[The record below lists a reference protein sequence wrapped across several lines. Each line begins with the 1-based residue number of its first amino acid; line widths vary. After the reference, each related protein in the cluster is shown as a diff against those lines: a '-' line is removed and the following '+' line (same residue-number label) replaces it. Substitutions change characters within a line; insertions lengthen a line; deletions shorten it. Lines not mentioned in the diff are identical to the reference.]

1 MEPEARYTLVGTA
14 VLILVALVVAA
25 VLWLRSSGGGGAD
38 RQYKIYFVNQSLEGL
53 EVRSDVRMRGIRVG
67 SVTGFTFSSR
77 RRGAVEVFIRVDSAA
92 PVRQST
98 EAIVDRNLITG
109 LANIRL
115 VNPSE
120 LSPLLTATPEDE
132 SYPVIA
138 EGESAYEQISESV
151 NQLAQRTDET
161 MQRISAT
168 LSTENQAA
176 LSEVLK
182 NLRTMTRDADK
193 AVLAAAD
200 AAGEV
205 RGAGEEMRKLA
216 ASVAEDARTL
226 TARYDALGMQA
237 STSVTDIA
245 GEVKAMRQDVA
256 RLAERADRL
265 LASGDVELRS
275 TAQALRNAADA
286 LAAAGGRLRDPG
298 QVLYGP
304 PQGALGPGE
313 GRR

>member
-14 VLILVALVVAA
+14 VLILLALLVAA
-25 VLWLRSSGGGGAD
+25 VLWLRGVGEDRGD

-53 EVRSDVRMRGIRVG
+53 EARSDVRMRGIRIG
-67 SVTGFTFSSR
+67 FVTGFTFSSR
-77 RRGAVEVFIRVDSAA
+77 RPGAVEVFIRVDGSA
-92 PVRQST
+92 PVRLST
-98 EAIVDRNLITG
+98 EAIVERHLVTG
-109 LANIRL
+109 IASIRL
-115 VNPSE
+115 LNPSE
-120 LSPLLTATPEDE
+120 HAPLLTATPEDE
-132 SYPVIA
+132 PYPVIA
-138 EGESAYEQISESV
+138 EGESAYQQLSESV

-161 MQRISAT
+161 MQRITAT
-168 LSTENQAA
+168 LSPENQAA
-176 LSEVLK
+176 LTEVLK

-200 AAGEV
+200 AATEV
-205 RGAGEEMRKLA
+205 RGAAGEVRKLA
-216 ASVAEDARTL
+216 ASIAADARTL
-226 TARYDALGMQA
+226 TQRYDTLGKQA
-237 STSVTDIA
+237 GTSLNDIT
-245 GEVKAMRQDVA
+245 GEIRAMRADVA

-265 LASGDVELRS
+265 LASGDVELRA

-286 LAAAGGRLRDPG
+286 LGAAGGRLRDPG

>member
-1 MEPEARYTLVGTA
+1 MDPEARYTLVGTA
-14 VLILVALVVAA
+14 VLILIALLVAA
-25 VLWLRSSGGGGAD
+25 VLWLRGTGEDRGD

-77 RRGAVEVFIRVDSAA
+77 HPGAVEVFIRVDGSA
-92 PVRQST
+92 PVRLST
-98 EAIVDRNLITG
+98 QAIVERHLITG
-109 LANIRL
+109 IASIRL

-120 LSPLLTATPEDE
+120 QSPLLTATPEDE
-132 SYPVIA
+132 PYPVIA
-138 EGESAYEQISESV
+138 EGESAYEQLSESV

-161 MQRISAT
+161 MQRITAT
-168 LSTENQAA
+168 LSPENQAA
-176 LSEVLK
+176 LTEVLK

-193 AVLAAAD
+193 AVLAAAGAATEVRG

-205 RGAGEEMRKLA
+205 RKLA
-216 ASVAEDARTL
+216 ASIAADARTL
-226 TARYDALGMQA
+226 TERYDTLGKQA
-237 STSVTDIA
+237 GASLADVA
-245 GEVKAMRQDVA
+245 GEVSAMRKDVA

-265 LASGDVELRS
+265 MASGDAELRA

-286 LAAAGGRLRDPG
+286 LAAAGGRLRDPC

>member
-14 VLILVALVVAA
+14 VLVLLALVAAA
-25 VLWLRSSGGGGAD
+25 VLWLRSTGGGGTD

-77 RRGAVEVFIRVDSAA
+77 RAGAVEVFIRVESSA

-98 EAIVDRNLITG
+98 EAIVERHLVTG
-109 LANIRL
+109 IASIRL

-120 LSPLLTATPEDE
+120 LSPLLTMTPEDE
-132 SYPVIA
+132 PYPVIA
-138 EGESAYEQISESV
+138 EGESAYEQLSESV

-161 MQRISAT
+161 MQRITAT
-168 LSTENQAA
+168 LSPENQAA
-176 LSEVLK
+176 LTEVLK
-182 NLRTMTRDADK
+182 NLRTVSRNADK
-193 AVLAAAD
+193 TVLAAAR
-200 AAGEV
+200 AAEDVSGAAEEV
-205 RGAGEEMRKLA
+205 RKLA
-216 ASVAEDARTL
+216 AGLSADARTL
-226 TARYDALGMQA
+226 TARYDALGKQA
-237 STSVTDIA
+237 GTSLNDIA
-245 GEVKAMRQDVA
+245 GEVRAMREDVA
-256 RLAERADRL
+256 RLAARADRL
-265 LASGDVELRS
+265 MASGDVELRA

>member
-25 VLWLRSSGGGGAD
+25 VLWLRASGGGGTD

-98 EAIVDRNLITG
+98 EAVVDRNLITG
-109 LANIRL
+109 LASIRL

-138 EGESAYEQISESV
+138 EGESAYEQLSESV
-151 NQLAQRTDET
+151 SQLAQRTDET
-161 MQRISAT
+161 MQRITAT
-168 LSTENQAA
+168 LSPENQAA
-176 LSEVLK
+176 LTEVLK
-182 NLRTMTRDADK
+182 NLRTMTRDADR

-205 RGAGEEMRKLA
+205 RGAAVEMRKLA
-216 ASVAEDARTL
+216 AGVAEDARTL
-226 TARYDALGMQA
+226 AARYDALGKQA
-237 STSVTDIA
+237 GASVSDIA
-245 GEVKAMRQDVA
+245 GEVHAMREDVA

-265 LASGDVELRS
+265 LASGDVELRT

-304 PQGALGPGE
+304 AQGALGPGE

>member
-1 MEPEARYTLVGTA
+1 GT
-14 VLILVALVVAA
+14 
-25 VLWLRSSGGGGAD
+25 D

-67 SVTGFTFSSR
+67 SVTGFTFSTRS
-77 RRGAVEVFIRVDSAA
+77 RGAVEVYIRVDSAA

-98 EAIVDRNLITG
+98 EAIVERHLVTG
-109 LANIRL
+109 IASIRL

-132 SYPVIA
+132 PYPVIA

-161 MQRISAT
+161 MQRISST
-168 LSTENQAA
+168 LSNENQAA
-176 LSEVLK
+176 FSEVLK
-182 NLRTMTRDADK
+182 NLRTLTRDADK
-193 AVLAAAD
+193 TIVAAAG
-200 AAGEV
+200 AADEV
-205 RGAGEEMRKLA
+205 RGAAEEMRKLA
-216 ASVAEDARTL
+216 ASLAEDARAL
-226 TARYDALGMQA
+226 TARYDALGKQA
-237 STSVTDIA
+237 GSSLTDIST
-245 GEVKAMRQDVA
+245 EVHAMRQDVA

-265 LASGDVELRS
+265 LASGDVELRT